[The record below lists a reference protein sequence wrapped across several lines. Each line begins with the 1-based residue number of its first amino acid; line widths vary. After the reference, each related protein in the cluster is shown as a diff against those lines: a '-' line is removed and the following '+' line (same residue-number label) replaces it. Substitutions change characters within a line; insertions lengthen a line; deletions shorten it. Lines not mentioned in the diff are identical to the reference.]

1 MNQLSTTT
9 LKKLN
14 GLMAA
19 GLAEHAEFVKAFHKA
34 KAHAFRAGWFF
45 LKAQIEITEGDW
57 TDYLASYSD
66 KVSATTV
73 YRYMA
78 FAHEATKWAEAVYP
92 NLTGDALT
100 KAALELAM
108 QSPKGYIALCRQLE
122 LMRKFGEYDA
132 VKYAQKRIVGDSN
145 QVEFK
150 FVSSITTLDML
161 TKIGDADFNLVFPD
175 DRKPAECLTELES
188 KLETALEKVRA
199 MKNAG
204 QVVEIEGVEPINPE
218 S

>member
-1 MNQLSTTT
+1 MDWVIRNNPAEATT
-9 LKKLN
+9 LDKI
-14 GLMAA
+14 
-19 GLAEHAEFVKAFHKA
+19 E
-34 KAHAFRAGWFF
+34 
-45 LKAQIEITEGDW
+45 QIACDM
-57 TDYLASYSD
+57 
-66 KVSATTV
+66 V
-73 YRYMA
+73 M
-78 FAHEATKWAEAVYP
+78 H
-92 NLTGDALT
+92 
-100 KAALELAM
+100 
-108 QSPKGYIALCRQLE
+108 SPKPMVALLRE
-122 LMRKFGEYDA
+122 LGEVREFGEYDS
-132 VKYAQKRIVGDSN
+132 VKYHSKNITTDSN

-161 TKIGDADFNLVFPD
+161 TKIGDADFNLVFPE